1 MINRDNYLN
10 QLIRKKENG
19 LVKVITGL
27 RRSGKSFLLFTI
39 YHNYLIANGIK
50 KDHIIEIALDDIK
63 NQKYWNPNELDKYI
77 RKHIIDDGSINYI
90 FIDEIQFVKDVNNP
104 YLKGSVVGFTDV
116 ILGLMKIKNVD
127 IYVTGSNSE
136 MLS

>member
-63 NQKYWNPNELDKYI
+63 NQKIYEY
-77 RKHIIDDGSINYI
+77 RKIILYMS
-90 FIDEIQFVKDVNNP
+90 
-104 YLKGSVVGFTDV
+104 
-116 ILGLMKIKNVD
+116 
-127 IYVTGSNSE
+127 
-136 MLS
+136 

>member
-39 YHNYLIANGIK
+39 YRNYLIANGIK
-50 KDHIIEIALDDIK
+50 KNHIIEIALDDIK

-77 RKHIIDDGSINYI
+77 RNHIIDDGSINYI
-90 FIDEIQFVKDVNNP
+90 
-104 YLKGSVVGFTDV
+104 TT
-116 ILGLMKIKNVD
+116 IL
-127 IYVTGSNSE
+127 
-136 MLS
+136 

>member
-39 YHNYLIANGIK
+39 YRNYLIANGIK
-50 KDHIIEIALDDIK
+50 KNHIIFNK
-63 NQKYWNPNELDKYI
+63 NCVFAFNI
-77 RKHIIDDGSINYI
+77 
-90 FIDEIQFVKDVNNP
+90 
-104 YLKGSVVGFTDV
+104 LKIT
-116 ILGLMKIKNVD
+116 L
-127 IYVTGSNSE
+127 
-136 MLS
+136 